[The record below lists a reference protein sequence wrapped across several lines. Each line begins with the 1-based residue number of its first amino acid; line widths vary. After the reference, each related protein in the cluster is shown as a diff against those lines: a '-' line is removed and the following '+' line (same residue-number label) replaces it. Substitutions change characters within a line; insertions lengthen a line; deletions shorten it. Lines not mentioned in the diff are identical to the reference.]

1 MDRTSYLAWLVSDKL
16 TYINKTYKTI
26 WKAMVWISLN
36 SRKNGGLNHQTYQT
50 CWCPSKGWTLAYHH
64 GRPSWVIQPVTSLW
78 FFFRSS
84 LKAWPSL
91 MKSYDSPIEKM
102 VFFNSYAGWW
112 CNNPLEKWWSS
123 SVGVTIP
130 NIWENKKWSK
140 PPQYMGFLSSIRW
153 EDSNIS
159 HLLGGAITILK
170 NMSQWEGWHP
180 IYEME
185 K

>member
-1 MDRTSYLAWLVSDKL
+1 MAAW
-16 TYINKTYKTI
+16 TI
-26 WKAMVWISLN
+26 KHIKHADVPRKVGLWPIIMV
-36 SRKNGGLNHQTYQT
+36 
-50 CWCPSKGWTLAYHH
+50 AHH
-64 GRPSWVIQPVTSLW
+64 GWFNQWLASG

-91 MKSYDSPIEKM
+91 IKSYDSPIEKM

-112 CNNPLEKWWSS
+112 CNKPLLKND
-123 SVGVTIP
+123 GVRQLGLLFPIYGKIK
-130 NIWENKKWSK
+130 NG
-140 PPQYMGFLSSIRW
+140 PQYMGFLSSIRW